1 MYTTLNTEKQFRFK
15 IETIYCK
22 TTNIAKMRG
31 IISIMILKLVMTMEE
46 TLKLNRRREAT
57 V

>member
-1 MYTTLNTEKQFRFK
+1 MYTTLSIERQFQFK
-15 IETIYCK
+15 IETIYCS
-22 TTNIAKMRG
+22 TRNIAKTRG
-31 IISIMILKLVMTMEE
+31 IISIMILKLVMTMEG